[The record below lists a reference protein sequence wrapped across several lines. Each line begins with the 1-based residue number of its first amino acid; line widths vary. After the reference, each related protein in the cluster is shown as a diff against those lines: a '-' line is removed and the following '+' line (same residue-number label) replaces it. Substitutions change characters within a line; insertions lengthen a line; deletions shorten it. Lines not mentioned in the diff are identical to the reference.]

1 MSQAHIFLCLRR
13 QQAIRKHWVFIF
25 CLALLLWISIGADLR
40 AGQEQTSEVGQT
52 VREQSQDVQEQAAK
66 TKALLNQEK
75 SKLRS
80 KLASLKESVSGL
92 EASLEE
98 KRGELT
104 TLQKKEQNLQE
115 KLQSE
120 REEVEAVQGTLVAA
134 AKNLDG
140 LIQKSPLGPGMKE
153 KVQGLRRVSKR
164 QDLPRMKEIKSVVNT
179 AFRIIEDSGRI
190 QRFSGTYTDAAGQE
204 RSGTVVRIGGM
215 NALYHSQQGTGYLR
229 PQRDGLG
236 FMAAGGELS
245 WLTRREVRSFIA
257 GDQDVVPVDISNG
270 SVFAQMSRER
280 TLGEWVRAGG
290 FLVWPL
296 FGIAGLALILVGER
310 LIFMLRIR
318 SNADQIMER
327 ISQFAKENKWHACRE
342 YCETHWHS
350 PLCRVLNKAL
360 DHVGESQQV
369 VENALQ
375 EGVLGQLP
383 RLERFL
389 PTLNVLAAIAPLLGL
404 LGTVTGMISTFQ
416 AITVFGTGEPKV
428 MAGGISEALIT
439 TQIGLGVAVPIMFLH
454 HLLDRRVDKI
464 IGDMEEKGAAFS
476 LLVLQKQ
483 EYKDKKGQDA
493 LTAEDSKYAKS

>member
-1 MSQAHIFLCLRR
+1 MFILCLG
-13 QQAIRKHWVFIF
+13 
-25 CLALLLWISIGADLR
+25 LLLWISTGSDIR
-40 AGQEQTSEVGQT
+40 AAQAQSSEIGQT
-52 VREQSQDVQEQAAK
+52 VREQTEDVREEAAK
-66 TKALLNQEK
+66 TKELLGQEK
-75 SKLRS
+75 SRLRS
-80 KLASLKESVSGL
+80 KLESLKDSVSGL
-92 EASLEE
+92 EDSLEE
-98 KRGELT
+98 KKDELT
-104 TLQKKEQNLQE
+104 GLQENKESLQE

-120 REEVEAVQGTLVAA
+120 KEEVEAVQGTLVAA

-140 LIQKSPLGPGMKE
+140 LIQKSPLGPGIKE
-153 KVQGLRRVSKR
+153 QVQGLRRVAQR
-164 QDLPRMKEIKSVVNT
+164 QDLPRMKEIRSVVNT
-179 AFRIIEDSGRI
+179 AFHILEDSGRI
-190 QRFSGTYTDAAGQE
+190 QRFSGTYTDAAGHE
-204 RSGTVVRIGGM
+204 RSGTVVRIGGI
-215 NALYHSQQGTGYLR
+215 NALYDSQQGTGYLR
-229 PQRDGLG
+229 PQGDGLD
-236 FMAAGGELS
+236 FTAAGGELP
-245 WLTRREVRSFIA
+245 WLTRRGVRAYIA
-257 GDQDVVPVDISNG
+257 GEQEMVPVDISNG

-280 TLGEWVRAGG
+280 TWGEWVRAGG

-318 SNADQIMER
+318 SNADQVMDR
-327 ISQFAKENKWHACRE
+327 ISQLAKENQWETCRE
-342 YCETHWHS
+342 YCAEHWRS

-464 IGDMEEKGAAFS
+464 IGD
-476 LLVLQKQ
+476 
-483 EYKDKKGQDA
+483 
-493 LTAEDSKYAKS
+493 